1 MENISNKTKS
11 HYFKATEKI
20 KNKPTMDYRIRRM
33 RKRLQEE
40 FDAVWVR
47 YEKGE
52 VTFDVWEKALNKW
65 LQAESI

>member
-1 MENISNKTKS
+1 MENISNKMKK
-11 HYFKATEKI
+11 HYFKAMGKI

-47 YEKGE
+47 HEKGE
-52 VTFDVWEKALNKW
+52 GTFDVWEKSLNKW
-65 LQAESI
+65 FDAESI

>member
-1 MENISNKTKS
+1 
-11 HYFKATEKI
+11 
-20 KNKPTMDYRIRRM
+20 M